1 MIIQRFAQALRQQDW
16 FAVFVE
22 ILVVIVGLML
32 AFQLDRWWEQRGDRA
47 QEVQYV
53 ERLIADVETDLEA
66 LHFAVELQTIRL
78 EMAELLMAVVADPEE
93 AIRRPVEFLGA
104 VLQSSYL
111 FTPIPTSH
119 TFDDLRSTG
128 NMRLL
133 RDTDFKDLL
142 HDYYGYEANQRQFQE
157 IWFQWQFR
165 HLELAAGVVS
175 HDQENYIQDTWLYFG
190 PDNIE
195 EVREATMDGDALQA
209 SVERFLERQELI
221 DWLPQMRAM
230 QILQIKR
237 NESMLEKAEAVLS
250 ELQAYRESIAP

>member
-1 MIIQRFAQALRQQDW
+1 MIIKRFAQALRRQDW

-32 AFQLDRWWEQRGDRA
+32 AFQLDRWWEDRGDRA
-47 QEVQYV
+47 QEAQYV
-53 ERLIADVETDLEA
+53 DRLIADVEADIEA
-66 LHFAVELQTIRL
+66 LEFAVELQNIRL
-78 EMAELLMAVVADPEE
+78 EMAELLMAVAADPEE
-93 AIRRPVEFLGA
+93 AMRRPVEFLGA

-111 FTPIPTSH
+111 YTPIPTSH

-157 IWFQWQFR
+157 IWFQWQLR

-175 HDQENYIQDTWLYFG
+175 HEQETYIQDTWLYFG
-190 PDNIE
+190 PDEIE
-195 EVREATMDGDALQA
+195 QVRNASMDPDSVRA
-209 SVERFLERQELI
+209 SVGRFLGRQELI
-221 DWLPQMRAM
+221 DWLPQMRSM
-230 QILQIKR
+230 QILQIRR

-250 ELQAYRESIAP
+250 ELQDYRESIGL